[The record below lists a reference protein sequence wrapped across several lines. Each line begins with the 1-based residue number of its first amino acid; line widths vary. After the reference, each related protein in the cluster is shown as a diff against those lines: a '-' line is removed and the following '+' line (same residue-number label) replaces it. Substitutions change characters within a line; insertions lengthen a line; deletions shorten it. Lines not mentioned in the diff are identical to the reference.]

1 VVAVRHRRAL
11 GGQSVE
17 QTHPGLALMMRRGPR
32 RLLLPLLGASALV
45 LLSPERAHAAVRP
58 APDAAAVPRGTAMPA
73 DTADTPAARL
83 LAAVRSLPL
92 ARALPMAKPHQDE
105 GTAVHPTLSDHGTRT
120 AVLSS
125 TRPGASGGDLGLI
138 VAGLVLV
145 VSTRFGRAPPAC
157 SSSRTRSYERLA
169 SPG

>member
-1 VVAVRHRRAL
+1 MVAVCHQRAL

-17 QTHPGLALMMRRGPR
+17 QTHPGLAPITRRGPR
-32 RLLLPLLGASALV
+32 RLLLPLLGATALV

-58 APDAAAVPRGTAMPA
+58 APDAAAVPTGTAMPA

-83 LAAVRSLPL
+83 LAAARSLPL
-92 ARALPMAKPHQDE
+92 ARLPLMAEPHQDE
-105 GTAVHPTLSDHGTRT
+105 STAVFSTLSHHGTRT

-125 TRPGASGGDLGLI
+125 TWPRALGSNLAMI
-138 VAGLVLV
+138 GAGLLLV
-145 VSTRFGRAPPAC
+145 VSTRFGRAPPAP
-157 SSSRTRSYERLA
+157 SGPRTRSYEPLA